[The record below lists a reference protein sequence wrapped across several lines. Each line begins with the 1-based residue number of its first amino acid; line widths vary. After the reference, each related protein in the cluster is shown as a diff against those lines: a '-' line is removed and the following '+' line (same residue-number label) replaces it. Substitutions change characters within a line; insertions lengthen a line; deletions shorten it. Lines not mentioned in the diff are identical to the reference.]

1 MVAQQSLHFQ
11 MVKSVLSLLSHF
23 EMSLSCTTIIQIIY
37 MDSRHFIVI
46 VHCTSRT

>member
-11 MVKSVLSLLSHF
+11 MVKSVLSHF